1 MSARQVRKTVRALLK
16 DAVLGLKPTITDL
29 AIADP
34 VDSPIATDFNYVRGQ
49 LTGKMLPTGQ
59 PNITVDARNWRPEQK
74 VVKPQRD
81 SRVLVEIRGEF
92 SSADPDQLED
102 QRDLTVIALVKCL
115 DGLREYSDANGG
127 TILDVEDPYNI
138 DIGLFGGP
146 ITTEGFICNF
156 TVLERS
162 IV

>member
-16 DAVLGLKPTITDL
+16 DATVGLSPAVVDL
-29 AIADP
+29 ANTEGVSSI
-34 VDSPIATDFNYVRGQ
+34 SSDFNYLRGQ

-74 VVKPQRD
+74 VVKQQRD

-162 IV
+162 TT